1 MAKSEVVTPRR
12 KPKVPNEYD
21 DPFLFCR
28 SFGHTWRLGER
39 EAEGAVLVRFVLLCN
54 VCKARRIDV
63 INRRNG
69 LAINRRYEY
78 QDGYKA
84 TPGEGLKRVSY
95 RVELIR
101 RLDP

>member
-1 MAKSEVVTPRR
+1 MARTKTH
-12 KPKVPNEYD
+12 VPDEYK

-39 EAEGAVLVRFVLLCN
+39 EAEGNVLVRFVLLCE

-69 LAINRRYEY
+69 IAINRRYEY
-78 QDGYKA
+78 QDGYTA
-84 TPGEGLKRVSY
+84 SPGEGQKRVTY
-95 RVELIR
+95 RIELIR